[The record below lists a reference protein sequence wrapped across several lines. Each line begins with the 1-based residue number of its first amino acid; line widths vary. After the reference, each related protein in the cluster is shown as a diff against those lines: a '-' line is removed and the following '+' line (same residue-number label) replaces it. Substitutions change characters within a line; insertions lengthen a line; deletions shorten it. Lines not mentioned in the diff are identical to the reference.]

1 MFLKSQGTI
10 VLKQMLTA
18 NAVFSTASGL
28 MLIVARDALAAEITA
43 PPWLFVAIGVGLL
56 AFAAQLALMV
66 AKPELARR
74 LAMQV
79 VLSDVGW
86 VVATS
91 AALVAFY
98 TRVSALGVALIVVIN
113 VVVATLALLQYRG
126 LTTVR
131 SRATAESGI

>member
-1 MFLKSQGTI
+1 M
-10 VLKQMLTA
+10 LKQTLTA

-43 PPWLFVAIGVGLL
+43 PPWFFVAIGVGLL

-66 AKPELARR
+66 AKPERARR

-126 LTTVR
+126 LTTVQ
-131 SRATAESGI
+131 SRAAAESGI

>member
-56 AFAAQLALMV
+56 AFAAQLAVMV

-79 VLSDVGW
+79 VLSDAGW

-98 TRVSALGVALIVVIN
+98 TRVSALGVALIIVIN

>member
-1 MFLKSQGTI
+1 M
-10 VLKQMLTA
+10 LKQTLTA

-43 PPWLFVAIGVGLL
+43 PPWFFVAIGVSLL

-126 LTTVR
+126 LTTVQ
-131 SRATAESGI
+131 SRAAAESGI